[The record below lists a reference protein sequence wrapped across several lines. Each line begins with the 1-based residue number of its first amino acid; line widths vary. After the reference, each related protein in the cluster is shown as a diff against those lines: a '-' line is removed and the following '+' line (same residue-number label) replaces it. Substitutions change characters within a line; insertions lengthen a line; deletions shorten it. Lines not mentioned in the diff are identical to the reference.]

1 MELYNRFVER
11 INESLKQDDGEIKK
25 ENKNVNKKNS
35 FNSNRNSLYNTQS
48 TFYKSNEKQHQR
60 TYFYSPDKIQMIIM
74 IKKYIF
80 IDVFLYFFK

>member
-25 ENKNVNKKNS
+25 ENKNVNKKDS

-48 TFYKSNEKQHQR
+48 TFYKSNEKQQQR
-60 TYFYSPDKIQMIIM
+60 TYFYPPDKIQNDNYD
-74 IKKYIF
+74 KKI
-80 IDVFLYFFK
+80 YFY